1 MTDLKVNKSDIKK
14 RLDGKLTKG
23 VTDDVLSCD
32 LIAKC
37 YLYLCDKEN
46 SKKYY
51 DLSIKDIQKIIV
63 ELKSQGNEMFYIKRQ
78 LDLANYKRILGK
90 EEIMKNILHE
100 IEPIYR
106 SLCTGDIKENPRNRY
121 ADFYFEWSTV
131 NFHLG
136 NYKEAYEIG
145 KQCYKDH
152 MPISPRQYA
161 KGLLEG
167 DNSIIEKEIDD
178 LVNFIKSDR
187 WKPYS
192 SPINVIDPWEWYEI
206 GRQILG
212 MPSILDLFKGD

>member
-1 MTDLKVNKSDIKK
+1 MEQLTVNIKNIEKCLNEELEYVGKSLLAND
-14 RLDGKLTKG
+14 T
-23 VTDDVLSCD
+23 V
-32 LIAKC
+32 AKC
-37 YLYLCDKEN
+37 YLYLREKDSSKEFYFKATETVKN
-46 SKKYY
+46 MIEEI
-51 DLSIKDIQKIIV
+51 IKA
-63 ELKSQGNEMFYIKRQ
+63 GNKEFYIKRK
-78 LDLANYKRILGK
+78 LDLANYNRILGK
-90 EEIMKNILHE
+90 DEIMKSILHE

-106 SLCTGDIKENPRNRY
+106 SLCTGDVKENPRNRY

-167 DNSIIEKEIDD
+167 DNSIIEKEVDD

-192 SPINVIDPWEWYEI
+192 SPLNIIDPWEWYEI

-212 MPSILDLFKGD
+212 MPSVLDLFKEE